1 MEQSVLVIPDKAKL
15 SVLYADS
22 RPRYEEAL
30 LRFLETVKLALFDKG
45 LKPTLKGRVKDFESY
60 YAKKLRLLKKAW
72 TDKTGPLPVNDVL
85 AIRVVCPFLGDLR
98 IAEKILSERFAI
110 EEIERKG
117 AERSFREFG
126 YESIHVL
133 VRIPDSIAPLC
144 THLERNVIEIQL
156 RTILQEA
163 WAEVEHELVY
173 KAEFTPFDE
182 PMRRKLAALSA
193 NLTLSDI
200 IFQEIL
206 EFEKRLNAELGHR
219 REAFYRK
226 IEEVADV
233 PQADTADLHET
244 AMATPITTA
253 SRAPASISAEIPPL
267 ATQAGEGADIDGY
280 KNFGMDG
287 LLLAA
292 LEAHNK
298 ADFSQAVRIYSEI
311 VEEKPEREIASV
323 VYKHRGMAYFAQ
335 SRYHEALQD
344 FSSCLTLDPEC
355 YKALYYRGVVKAV
368 LEDLPGAAEDF
379 SGALKIHPYHFFS
392 RYRRALCY
400 FKMGDTATA
409 HADCEIALRIEPENV
424 LAVHLFAQIKEKL
437 ALEDF

>member
-1 MEQSVLVIPDKAKL
+1 MPLEQSVLVIPDKAKL
-15 SVLYADS
+15 SAQYAAS
-22 RPRYEEAL
+22 KPCYEEAL
-30 LRFLETVKLALFDKG
+30 SRFLEMVKSDLLHKG
-45 LKPTLKGRVKDFESY
+45 LKPTLKARVKDFESY
-60 YAKKLRLLKKAW
+60 YAKKLRLLKMAW
-72 TDKTGPLPVNDVL
+72 TEKTSPFPINDIL
-85 AIRVVCPFLGDLR
+85 AIRIVCPFLGDLA
-98 IAEKILSERFAI
+98 IAEKLLSERFSI

-133 VRIPDSIAPLC
+133 VRVPDEIVQLC
-144 THLERNVIEIQL
+144 PHLERNVIEIQL

-182 PMRRKLAALSA
+182 PMRRKLAALNA

-226 IEEVADV
+226 IEEVADEPEAEAERKDEAV
-233 PQADTADLHET
+233 DGAIPAAGQNSADTQG
-244 AMATPITTA
+244 I
-253 SRAPASISAEIPPL
+253 
-267 ATQAGEGADIDGY
+267 EGY
-280 KNFGMDG
+280 RSFGMDG
-287 LLLAA
+287 MLLAA

-298 ADFSQAVRIYSEI
+298 ADFRQAVRIYSEI
-311 VEEKPEREIASV
+311 VDEKPDREIASV

-344 FSSCLTLDPEC
+344 FSACLILDPEC
-355 YKALYYRGVVKAV
+355 YKALYYRGVVKGV
-368 LEDLPGAAEDF
+368 LEDLPGAIEDF
-379 SGALKIHPYHFFS
+379 SGALLIHPYHFFS

-400 FKMGDTATA
+400 FKMGDVASA
-409 HADCEIALRIEPENV
+409 HADCEIALRIEPENA
-424 LAVHLFAQIKEKL
+424 LALHLFAKIKEKL